1 MNRHTG
7 KTLVMENFWIA
18 LEIVQTHKLRSC
30 LIVLGVAIGV
40 ASLMGMVSILLGLGQ
55 QITEDISS
63 SEQTVVGVMKFDF
76 LSGGFLDES
85 QRMRRDLTEGDA
97 KAIRNNAVSLHHV
110 TYHIEPQTRFYT
122 LRYDKE
128 KSRMIQVVG
137 SQPGLLYLWSLDLE
151 EGRMFTEEEVRRR
164 EKVIVLGHSPRRD
177 LFPSVDPIGK
187 RVRIGANQYTVIG
200 TFEERKTLFGS
211 LGENFALLP
220 YSTFLIDLWKES
232 DYRHIFAAVRSG
244 YRVEEAEQELIR
256 IMRIQRGLKADQD
269 NDFDLFTSDA
279 ITEFLDRITGPIALI
294 LATISSIGL
303 LVGGIG
309 VMNMMLVSVTERT
322 GEIGIRKAMGATR
335 RDILW
340 QFLIEAGTL
349 TGIGGVLGTALGVAG
364 AILISEL
371 TGLPASLSL
380 YYLTIAV
387 LFSIGIG
394 VFFGLYPASRASK
407 LAPVEAM
414 GYAK

>member
-1 MNRHTG
+1 MNSHRG

-18 LEIVQTHKLRSC
+18 LEVIQTHKMRSC
-30 LIVLGVAIGV
+30 LIVLGVGIGV

-63 SEQTVVGVMKFDF
+63 SEQTVVGVMKVDF
-76 LSGGFLDES
+76 MMGGFLDES
-85 QRMRRDLTEGDA
+85 QRMRRELSEDDA
-97 KAIRNNAVSLHHV
+97 KAIRDNAVSLHHV
-110 TYHIEPQTRFYT
+110 SYHIEPQMRFYT

-137 SQPGLLYLWSLDLE
+137 SQPGLLHLWSLDLE

-164 EKVIVLGHSPRRD
+164 EKVIVLGYSPRRD

-187 RVRIGANQYTVIG
+187 KVRIDANQYTVIG

-232 DYRHIFAAVRSG
+232 DYRHIFAAVRPG
-244 YRVEEAEQELIR
+244 FRVEEAEQELTR
-256 IMRIQRGLKADQD
+256 IVRIQRGLKADQD

-279 ITEFLDRITGPIALI
+279 ITEFLDRVTGPIALI

-349 TGIGGVLGTALGVAG
+349 TGIGGVLGTGLGVAG
-364 AILISEL
+364 AILVSRL

-394 VFFGLYPASRASK
+394 VFFGLYPANRASK
-407 LAPVEAM
+407 LSPVEAM